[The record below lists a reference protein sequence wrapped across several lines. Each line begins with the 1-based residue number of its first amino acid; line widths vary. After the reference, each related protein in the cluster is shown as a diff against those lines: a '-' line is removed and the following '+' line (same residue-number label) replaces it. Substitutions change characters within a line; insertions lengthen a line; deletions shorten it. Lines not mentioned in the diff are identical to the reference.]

1 MIPQL
6 TPEFPELTRATR
18 VKNLLA
24 RPKHRQNQTAKPTGT
39 PRQAGCKTSD
49 VTRSKTQKTH
59 GSQNAAKARAHAALT
74 MPRRVAQCA
83 ASLLTRPA
91 RFQPSRPLS
100 CDADLDRRRDEQNGQ
115 AHSRTATSIVEYP
128 SRRWRGGP
136 LVRFKMSRVDGV
148 SGTRSSLMAPRSR
161 RWRAGGVERWWR
173 RQGQAPA
180 KSQGEPSNAAPRN
193 RQRRFRVKEIMI

>member
-1 MIPQL
+1 MIRHL
-6 TPEFPELTRATR
+6 TREFPELTRATR

-24 RPKHRQNQTAKPTGT
+24 RLKHRQNQTKQPTAA
-39 PRQAGCKTSD
+39 PRQAGCKINAR
-49 VTRSKTQKTH
+49 TRRKTQKTL
-59 GSQNAAKARAHAALT
+59 GSHTDAKARAHAALT
-74 MPRRVAQCA
+74 MPRHVAQCA

-115 AHSRTATSIVEYP
+115 AHSRAATSIVESP
-128 SRRWRGGP
+128 PRRWRGGP
-136 LVRFKMSRVDGV
+136 PRSLQNESRRWRKWGAKFGGV
-148 SGTRSSLMAPRSR
+148 SR

-180 KSQGEPSNAAPRN
+180 KSHKGTL
-193 RQRRFRVKEIMI
+193 MG